1 MNENVITILSFV
13 IFALVVIIA
22 FLSYWIYKLKNNQE
36 FDFTTKK
43 MIMDELSKLHNQYQE
58 LFNGIR
64 LVMNKLDDVK
74 IYSKLQNLN
83 KKIAR
88 IESVVNNDYRMVIEN
103 DYQVRENEKKR
114 IKEENNESEE

>member
-43 MIMDELSKLHNQYQE
+43 MIMDELSKLHNQYQD
-58 LFNGIR
+58 LFNGLR
-64 LVMNKLDDVK
+64 LVMDKIDDVK
-74 IYSKLQNLN
+74 LYSKLQNLN

-103 DYQVRENEKKR
+103 DYQLREKEKEK